1 MKDFPYDNIVHL
13 SEPELIRPRMSRSR
27 RAAQFKP
34 FAALQGF
41 EEMIAESS
49 REKKEKKELSEAER
63 EELDE
68 KLQFLHHHP
77 DKSPA
82 LTVVFETDEGEK
94 QIRGTLVKLD
104 LSMGMMK
111 VGAQRIVIRT
121 IRKIEIMENLDSS
134 YTKNG

>member
-68 KLQFLHHHP
+68 KLQYLQQHLDEHP
-77 DKSPA
+77 SLA
-82 LTVVFETDEGEK
+82 VVFETEEGEK
-94 QIRGTLVKLD
+94 QISGTLVKLN
-104 LSMGMMK
+104 LSMDMMK
-111 VGAQRIVIRT
+111 AGAQRIAIHT
-121 IRKIEIMENLDSS
+121 IRKIEIAQNLDSF